1 MIIREKYLEI
11 LANFKDTEFIKV
23 ITGVRRSGKSFLLQM
38 YQNYL
43 ISHNIDIKQIVF
55 INFEHPDNFNLLD
68 STILFQHLK
77 TIVDSNRKT
86 YFLFDEIQEVHHWQK
101 LVNGLRIAFDSDI
114 YITGSNANLLS
125 GELSSVLAGRYVE
138 INVFPLSF
146 VEYKTFRNDHRIQLD
161 NDQLFRDYTKYG
173 GFPSVALIEN
183 EALIT
188 DILKGIYN
196 SIILKDVSLRGNIKD
211 QELLFRVVN
220 YLMGNI
226 GQPIS
231 SNKISNYLISGGR
244 NVSSDTIE
252 KYLKL
257 LEDSF
262 IFYKAQRYDIKGKER
277 LKTLGKYYV
286 SDIGLRNNVLGRFNM
301 DLGSQ
306 IENLVYLHLL
316 RKGFQVFVG
325 KLDVQE
331 IDFVCFKPNE
341 VKYIQVTYELPK
353 NSNREINSMIRIP
366 DNYERT
372 IITMNRMDVGNYLGI
387 HVIHLFDFLLD

>member
-1 MIIREKYLEI
+1 MIIREKYLEK
-11 LANFKDTEFIKV
+11 LVNFKDTEFIKV
-23 ITGVRRSGKSFLLQM
+23 LSGVRRSGKSFLLQM

-43 ISHNIDIKQIVF
+43 ISHQIDINQIVF

-68 STILFQHLK
+68 SDQLFQHLK
-77 TIVDSNRKT
+77 MVVDPNRKT
-86 YFLFDEIQEVHHWQK
+86 YFLFDEIQEVHNWQK
-101 LVNGLRIAFDSDI
+101 LVNGLRVAFDSDI
-114 YITGSNANLLS
+114 YITGSNASLLS

-138 INVFPLSF
+138 INVLPLSF
-146 VEYKTFRNDHRIQLD
+146 VEYKTFRNDHNIQSD
-161 NDQLFRDYTKYG
+161 NDSLFQDYIKYG

-183 EALIT
+183 EALIM

-262 IFYKAQRYDIKGKER
+262 AFYKAQRYDIRGKER

-301 DLGSQ
+301 DMGSQ

-316 RKGFQVFVG
+316 RKGYQVFVG
-325 KLDVQE
+325 KLDAQE
-331 IDFVCFKPNE
+331 IDFVCFKPKE
-341 VKYIQVTYELPK
+341 VKYVQVTYELPK
-353 NSNREINSMIRIP
+353 NSNREFNSMIRIP
-366 DNYERT
+366 DNYERI
-372 IITMNRMDVGNYLGI
+372 IITMNKMDVGNYLGI
-387 HVIHLFDFLLD
+387 NVIHLFDFLLD